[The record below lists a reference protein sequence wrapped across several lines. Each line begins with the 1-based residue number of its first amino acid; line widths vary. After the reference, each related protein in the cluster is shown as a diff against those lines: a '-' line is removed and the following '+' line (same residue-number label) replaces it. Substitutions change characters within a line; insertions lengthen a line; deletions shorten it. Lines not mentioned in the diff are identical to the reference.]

1 MTRHAAP
8 ANYVWW
14 LAGRSAGMV
23 ALLLVAASVILGLAM
38 AARAIPPRRRGEA
51 VRLHQHLALLS
62 LGAIAAHGLFLL
74 ADPWLK
80 AGVKGIVVPFAIGY
94 CPLWTG
100 LGILGG
106 YLAAILG
113 LSFYMRRRIGAR
125 LWRRM
130 HRFTV
135 VVYVLGLAHA
145 LGSGTDASIPTVR
158 YAMLASVL
166 PVLFLFA
173 LRLQRS
179 RSRGAASRPVAQRPL
194 APAEPAVATPAGE
207 RKAPAP
213 PAGEIRVPD
222 GHSNRLGLAPPR
234 VRMQP
239 TPSRGG

>member
-1 MTRHAAP
+1 MTQHAAP

-80 AGVKGIVVPFAIGY
+80 AGVKGIVVPFTIGY
-94 CPLWTG
+94 RPLWTG

-113 LSFYMRRRIGAR
+113 LSFYARRRIGAR

-135 VVYVLGLAHA
+135 IVYVFGLAHA
-145 LGSGTDASIPTVR
+145 LGSGTDASIPAVR
-158 YAMLASVL
+158 YTMLASVL

-179 RSRGAASRPVAQRPL
+179 RRSVTPKRNPATPAANASRPQ
-194 APAEPAVATPAGE
+194 
-207 RKAPAP
+207 
-213 PAGEIRVPD
+213 I
-222 GHSNRLGLAPPR
+222 APPR
-234 VRMQP
+234 VQMQP

>member
-1 MTRHAAP
+1 MSQAAP

-14 LAGRSAGMV
+14 LAGRSAGIV

-38 AARAIPPRRRGEA
+38 AARVIPPRRRGEA

-62 LGAIAAHGLFLL
+62 LGAIGAHGLALA

-80 AGVKGIVVPFAIGY
+80 AGAKGILVPFAIGY
-94 CPLWTG
+94 RPLWTG

-113 LSFYMRRRIGAR
+113 LSFYVRRRIGAR

-135 VVYVLGLAHA
+135 VVYVLGLVHA
-145 LGSGTDASIPTVR
+145 LGAGTDASIPVVR
-158 YAMLASVL
+158 YAMLATIA

-173 LRLQRS
+173 LRVLRERARS
-179 RSRGAASRPVAQRPL
+179 RAAARVERPR
-194 APAEPAVATPAGE
+194 AVALPDGSTDVGGGE
-207 RKAPAP
+207 RARHVEPRAVRASFVPARSR
-213 PAGEIRVPD
+213 ATE
-222 GHSNRLGLAPPR
+222 LAR
-234 VRMQP
+234 E
-239 TPSRGG
+239 TT

>member
-1 MTRHAAP
+1 MTQAAP

-23 ALLLVAASVILGLAM
+23 AMLLVAGSVILGLAM
-38 AARAIPPRRRGEA
+38 AARVIPARRRGEA

-62 LGAIAAHGLFLL
+62 LGAIAAHGVLL
-74 ADPWLK
+74 AADPWLK
-80 AGVKGIVVPFAIGY
+80 AGAKGILVPFAIGY
-94 CPLWTG
+94 RPLWTG

-113 LSFYMRRRIGAR
+113 LSFYLRRRIGAR

-135 VVYVLGLAHA
+135 VVYGLGLVHA
-145 LGSGTDASIPTVR
+145 LGSGTDASIPVVR

-173 LRLQRS
+173 LRVQRRRARS
-179 RSRGAASRPVAQRPL
+179 RAAAPSTRQLAPL
-194 APAEPAVATPAGE
+194 AGQA
-207 RKAPAP
+207 
-213 PAGEIRVPD
+213 PD
-222 GHSNRLGLAPPR
+222 GRARRAPRTAPRGREPSFVKTAELAKE
-234 VRMQP
+234 
-239 TPSRGG
+239 TP